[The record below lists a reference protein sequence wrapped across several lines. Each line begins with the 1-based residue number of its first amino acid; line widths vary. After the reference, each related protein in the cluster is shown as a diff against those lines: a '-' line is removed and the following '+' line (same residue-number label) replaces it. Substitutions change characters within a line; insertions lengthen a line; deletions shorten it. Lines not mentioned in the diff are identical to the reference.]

1 MSEPTVALNARRTG
15 APETTQI
22 ARPIEAA
29 GQISDPMLSRLY
41 AYWDAKRGDRRF
53 PGRSDLDPLD
63 IPTLLSS
70 IFLVAVHRTPFDLVF
85 RLAGT
90 VLTDCYGGGV
100 TGTRLS
106 DVASTG
112 ASDLFREAARTAQ
125 DVGPILITGPLRT
138 RADAYRRAEHL
149 LLPLGE
155 SPDQVDML
163 IGAAIFR
170 SYPVGERPD
179 RLPGTPAW
187 SARLRAVDAVQRF
200 QAPRL
205 PGGLDGLDPSPVH
218 KITSA

>member
-1 MSEPTVALNARRTG
+1 MSVGAVRNGRHESAQTALA
-15 APETTQI
+15 
-22 ARPIEAA
+22 IEAA

-63 IPTLLSS
+63 IPALLSS
-70 IFLVAVHRTPFDLVF
+70 IFLVVVHRTPFDLVF

-106 DVASTG
+106 ELASTG
-112 ASDLFREAARTAQ
+112 ASELYREAART
-125 DVGPILITGPLRT
+125 VRGGGPVLISGPLRT
-138 RADAYRRAEHL
+138 RADAYRRADHL

-155 SPDQVDML
+155 APHQVDML

-170 SYPVGERPD
+170 IYPVGERPE
-179 RLPGTPAW
+179 RRPGTQAW
-187 SARLRAVDAVQRF
+187 GSRIRAVDMVRREATR
-200 QAPRL
+200 RY
-205 PGGLDGLDPSPVH
+205 PGPHNSTGPAGTGQPPDH
-218 KITSA
+218 KTTNV

>member
-1 MSEPTVALNARRTG
+1 MREPTAAIEAVRNGGQESA
-15 APETTQI
+15 QI
-22 ARPIEAA
+22 AQAIEAA

-41 AYWDAKRGDRRF
+41 AYWDAKRGDRQF

-70 IFLVAVHRTPFDLVF
+70 IFLVAVRRTPFDLVF

-112 ASDLFREAARTAQ
+112 ASELYREAARTVR
-125 DVGPILITGPLRT
+125 DGGPVLMSGPLRT
-138 RADAYRRAEHL
+138 RADAYRRADHL
-149 LLPLGE
+149 LLPLGD
-155 SPDQVDML
+155 SPNRVDML

-170 SYPVGERPD
+170 TYPVGQRPERRSGASAWGS
-179 RLPGTPAW
+179 RLG
-187 SARLRAVDAVQRF
+187 AVDRVRRE
-200 QAPRL
+200 PM
-205 PGGLDGLDPSPVH
+205 DH
-218 KITSA
+218 KTTSV

>member
-1 MSEPTVALNARRTG
+1 MRESRAAIGAAQFSGCESTQKALA
-15 APETTQI
+15 
-22 ARPIEAA
+22 IEAA
-29 GQISDPMLSRLY
+29 GQIANPTLSRLY

-70 IFLVAVHRTPFDLVF
+70 IFLVAVRRSPFDLVF

-90 VLTDCYGGGV
+90 VLTDCYGGAV

-106 DVASTG
+106 EVASTG
-112 ASDLFREAARTAQ
+112 ATDLHREAART
-125 DVGPILITGPLRT
+125 VEGGGPVLISGPLRT
-138 RADAYRRAEHL
+138 RADDYRRADHL

-155 SPDQVDML
+155 SPHQVDML

-170 SYPVGERPD
+170 TYPVGERPGRSPD
-179 RLPGTPAW
+179 TPTW
-187 SARLRAVDAVQRF
+187 ETRIRAVDTMQRF
-200 QAPRL
+200 QAPRTTSGPDSDEAL
-205 PGGLDGLDPSPVH
+205 TDH